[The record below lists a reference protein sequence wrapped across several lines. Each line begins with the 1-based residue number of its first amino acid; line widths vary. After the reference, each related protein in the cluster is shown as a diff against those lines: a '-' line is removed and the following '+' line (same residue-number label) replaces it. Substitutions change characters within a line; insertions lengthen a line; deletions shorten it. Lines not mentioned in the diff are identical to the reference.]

1 MDTINETTFL
11 DLGIPANERQ
21 AEHAGD
27 MAAAPWTLG
36 VWGIRYGSG
45 KSSQKGLH
53 ESTPSAKSEALN
65 SMQNT

>member
-36 VWGIRYGSG
+36 EGESG
-45 KSSQKGLH
+45 MAPANHLKKAYTKVHPL
-53 ESTPSAKSEALN
+53 PRVRP
-65 SMQNT
+65 